1 MIGMANIIIRI
12 DINPNGRHGFLLSFR
27 RPQYLLLARWVEHAL
42 DVPIERS
49 QHAGARMYKKVAAFC
64 GADQALDCG
73 PPFLEGRTEMP
84 IV

>member
-42 DVPIERS
+42 NVPIERS
-49 QHAGARMYKKVAAFC
+49 QHAGARMYKKV
-64 GADQALDCG
+64 ADQALDCG